1 MALEPITRK
10 EKIIAGQ
17 DLTPIT
23 RMEMFLKKFGGGG
36 GGGGGSGAE
45 YVKLIKLP
53 FPEVSIKEFSDALD
67 EQESNGALILWG
79 GALIIYGAVI
89 GKTIYFYADGVTQF
103 SVSST
108 DEGDDLSQCYLN
120 AMNIKEVIPSA
131 LYIESEN
138 GKQFEITVDD
148 SGTISATE
156 VT

>member
-1 MALEPITRK
+1 MALEPITRQ

-23 RMEMFLKKFGGGG
+23 RMEMFLKNFG

-53 FPEVSIKEFSDALD
+53 LPKVSVKEFSDALD
-67 EQESNGALILWG
+67 EQASNGALILWG
-79 GALIIYGAVI
+79 GALIFYGAAA
-89 GKTIYFYADGVTQF
+89 GKTIYFYADGAQQY

-108 DEGDDLSQCYLN
+108 DAGDDLSQCYLK
-120 AMNIKEVIPSA
+120 ITDVQEVIPAA
-131 LYIESEN
+131 LYIRSEH
-138 GKQFEITVDD
+138 GKQFEITIDD

-156 VT
+156 VTA

>member
-1 MALEPITRK
+1 MELEPITRQ

-23 RMEMFLKKFGGGG
+23 RMEMFLKNFGGGG
-36 GGGGGSGAE
+36 GCGGAE
-45 YVKLIKLP
+45 YVKLIRLP
-53 FPEVSIKEFSDALD
+53 FPEVSVKEFSDALD
-67 EQESNGALILWG
+67 EQESNGALIFWG
-79 GALIIYGAVI
+79 GALIFYGSAI
-89 GKTIYFYADGVTQF
+89 GKTIYFYADGVTQY

-120 AMNIKEVIPSA
+120 AMDIKEVIPAA
-131 LYIESEN
+131 LYIENQN

-148 SGTISATE
+148 NGTISATE

>member
-10 EKIIAGQ
+10 EKIIAGEN
-17 DLTPIT
+17 LEPIT
-23 RMEMFLKKFGGGG
+23 RMEQFLKKFG

-45 YVKLIKLP
+45 YVKLIRLP
-53 FPEVSIKEFSDALD
+53 FPEVSVKEFSDALD
-67 EQESNGALILWG
+67 EQESNGALILWDS
-79 GALIIYGAVI
+79 ALIFYGSAI
-89 GKTIYFYADGVTQF
+89 GKTIYFYADGAQQY

-120 AMNIKEVIPSA
+120 AMDIKEEIPAA
-131 LYIESEN
+131 LYIRSEY
-138 GKQFEITVDD
+138 GKTFEITIDD

>member
-1 MALEPITRK
+1 MALEPITRQ

-23 RMEMFLKKFGGGG
+23 RMEMFLKNFGGGG

-53 FPEVSIKEFSDALD
+53 FPEVSVKEFSDALD
-67 EQESNGALILWG
+67 EQGSNGALILWG
-79 GALIIYGAVI
+79 GALILYGSVME
-89 GKTIYFYADGVTQF
+89 KTVYFYANGVTQY

-108 DEGDDLSQCYLN
+108 DAGDDLSQCYLN
-120 AMNIKEVIPSA
+120 AMNINEVIPAA

-148 SGTISATE
+148 NGTISATE